1 MTTTYQMVAESYREG
16 QKVVDKIRLEP
27 IRVISRIIELQDEQD
42 QFRNDTEGEGN
53 ED

>member
-27 IRVISRIIELQDEQD
+27 IRVIGRIIELQDEQD
-42 QFRNDTEGEGN
+42 QFRNW
-53 ED
+53 EDGDDEQG